1 MLMPGL
7 YESTK
12 SVVVDIVVAKKRK
25 TLTKRQQAT
34 MRRHRRHHTR
44 KHMAFMKKE
53 MLKGKTFTQAH
64 KLAMRKVGR

>member
-12 SVVVDIVVAKKRK
+12 SVGVDTVVAKKRK

-34 MRRHRRHHTR
+34 MKRHRRHHTR
-44 KHMAFMKKE
+44 KHMAFMRKE

>member
-12 SVVVDIVVAKKRK
+12 SEEADIVVAKKRK

-44 KHMAFMKKE
+44 KHMAFMRKE

-64 KLAMRKVGR
+64 RLAMRKVGR